1 MKSRTEVSFCLME
14 SWRLCQSLRYQFFE
28 NPSYGSGLRAAQIAA
43 EAAGAARFRSR
54 CLRTVFWSMPVCRAV
69 TLTDR
74 PYRFNS
80 CNTNTAS
87 QLKYRSLII
96 RLGSPSV
103 KKSDGIL
110 DCFRSGGMPSGT
122 NSRPADWGIFA
133 SALLGSFHPV
143 VTPSSM
149 NCTRQRLY
157 RQLRRV
163 GRGRDRRS
171 ASTAS
176 APINHQQEG

>member
-96 RLGSPSV
+96 RLGPPSV

-110 DCFRSGGMPSGT
+110 DCFRSGGMPLRNEFATRRLGDFYFSAFGEFSPSGYT
-122 NSRPADWGIFA
+122 LLHELHPTAPIPSA
-133 SALLGSFHPV
+133 SA
-143 VTPSSM
+143 
-149 NCTRQRLY
+149 
-157 RQLRRV
+157 
-163 GRGRDRRS
+163 RRS
-171 ASTAS
+171 RS
-176 APINHQQEG
+176 